1 MVTLDKIRK
10 EMKSRLDTD
19 QQLHQVD
26 VNADTID
33 EALADAAVQLDT
45 KMSNLQYEVVEKGS
59 DGFLGIGK
67 KPWKLKIYQDPSTV
81 KKVAKL
87 ASEGLFTDDELD
99 SSEQAVNRDGMFYVH
114 RFGSDIML
122 KVVLPLGDGSPIQL
136 RDVLDEVRR
145 EDTVSFDENAIKN
158 YIKNGTDNEYQRV
171 GDYKHVPGADVLIA
185 VDISKDEMSGTL
197 LVSPPAMSGQDASF
211 EAIKKCCF
219 QQGILADCVLEDKIR
234 EFVDTPVYNAP
245 FEICHAV
252 MPQDGHDAYVSYNF
266 ETDPKKLKAK
276 VSEESGR
283 VNFKQLNQI
292 QNVIAGQPLATKV
305 PAEKGKGGKTLLGRW
320 LDAKDGKDIVVQLG
334 ANTEFDRDGITI
346 KATIDGEVMLV
357 NGKVTVEPVKY
368 LDAVNVKTGDIKFVG
383 TVIIKGSV
391 EEGYRVEATNIE
403 VNGIVEKSHLEATG
417 NIIVSQGIFGK
428 GEGYIKAG
436 KSLWAK
442 FINDTTVEV
451 EENVVVNDSI
461 VNSNV
466 TAMKNI
472 IVRGKKAQIIGGH
485 LLATEEICAKKI
497 GSPGGGTETILEV
510 GIDPRAKKRL
520 EELQKM
526 QSKNTTEYEK
536 LELDIQ
542 TLEQQK
548 KLRKKLPQDKEDKLS
563 EYKEKLQQLY
573 QDLEQIND
581 EIASIQAHLRELKAI
596 GKVKAEDTV
605 YAGVKIYIRDA
616 LDEIKMDCKKTTFY
630 YDDASKLSKRG
641 DYEPPAAD
649 VGMPDGY
656 TAD

>member
-1 MVTLDKIRK
+1 MITLDKLRT
-10 EMKSRLDTD
+10 EMKSRLDID
-19 QQLHQVD
+19 KQLHQVD
-26 VNADTID
+26 VHADTID

-45 KMSNLQYEVVEKGS
+45 KMSNLQYEVLEKGS

-81 KKVAKL
+81 KKVQKL

-99 SSEQAVNRDGMFYVH
+99 SSEQSVDRDGMFYVR

-122 KVVLPLGDGSPIQL
+122 KIVLPLGDGSPIQV
-136 RDVLDEVRR
+136 RDVLDEVKR
-145 EDTVSFDENAIKN
+145 EDTVDFDENAIKN
-158 YIKNGTDNEYQRV
+158 YIKNGTDNDYQKV
-171 GDYKHVPGADVLIA
+171 GDYRHVMGADVLIA

-197 LVSPPAMSGQDASF
+197 TVSPPAMSGQEASF
-211 EAIKKCCF
+211 DAIRKCCL
-219 QQGILADCVLEDKIR
+219 QQGILADCILEDKIR
-234 EFVDTPVYNAP
+234 EFVDTPVYNTP

-252 MPQDGHDAYVSYNF
+252 LPQDGHDAYVSYNF
-266 ETDPKKLKAK
+266 ETDPKKLKPK
-276 VSEESGR
+276 ISEDSGNI
-283 VNFKQLNQI
+283 NFKQLNQI

-357 NGKVTVEPVKY
+357 NNKVTVEPVKY
-368 LDAVNVKTGDIKFVG
+368 LDAVNIKTGDIKFVG
-383 TVIIKGSV
+383 TVIIKGDV

-417 NIIVSQGIFGK
+417 NIVVSQGIFGK

-442 FINDTTVEV
+442 FINETTVEV
-451 EENVVVNDSI
+451 EENVVVNENI
-461 VNSNV
+461 MNSYV

-472 IVRGKKAQIIGGH
+472 VVRGKKSQIVGGH

-497 GSPGGGTETILEV
+497 GSSGGVETILEV

-536 LELDIQ
+536 LDLDVQ
-542 TLEQQK
+542 NLEQQK
-548 KLRKKLPQDKEDKLS
+548 KLRKKLPQEKEDKLN
-563 EYKEKLQQLY
+563 EFKEKISQIY
-573 QDLEQIND
+573 QELEQIND
-581 EIASIQAHLRELKAI
+581 EIAGIQAHLKELKAI
-596 GKVKAEDTV
+596 GKVKVEDTC

-616 LDEIKMDCKKTTFY
+616 LDEVKMDCKKTTFF

-649 VGMPDGY
+649 IGMPDGY